1 MDIKCKLYVNMVK
14 LINDLYKDNDRDYRK
29 SLELIKIYNNEK
41 DDLLNEMITIL
52 KYVQKLYISYDKKID
67 EIKEDLIIKT
77 GINISHNHLID
88 IYKEVYRD
96 NRIDIEIML
105 LIIIPSITIKLKNGI
120 EIIDMNIGSYFN
132 NTILK
137 IVEEDEGC
145 SICYENFK
153 KTYIISNCCC
163 YKTCLRCFNLLN
175 GKCAICKE
183 ENPIII
189 NKK

>member
-1 MDIKCKLYVNMVK
+1 MVK
-14 LINDLYKDNDRDYRK
+14 LINDLYKDNDKDYKK
-29 SLELIKIYNNEK
+29 SLELIKNYNNEK

-52 KYVQKLYISYDKKID
+52 KYVQKLYISYDKKIH
-67 EIKEDLIIKT
+67 EINEDLIIKT

-105 LIIIPSITIKLKNGI
+105 LIIIPSITIKLNNEI

>member
-14 LINDLYKDNDRDYRK
+14 LINDLYKDNEKDYRK

-137 IVEEDEGC
+137 TIEEDEGC